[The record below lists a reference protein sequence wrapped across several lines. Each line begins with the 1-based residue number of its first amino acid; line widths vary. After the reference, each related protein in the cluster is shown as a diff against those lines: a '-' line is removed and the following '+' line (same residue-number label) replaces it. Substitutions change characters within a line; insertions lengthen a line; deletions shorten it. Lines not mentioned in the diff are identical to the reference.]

1 MKQLLCPGAPG
12 VSELSESDISGWW
25 TENRTRTFSSPN
37 FFASAEYT
45 GMGKGWVASEAG
57 GEGWPNHLP
66 LAMPASL
73 QDRRRRWSSSV
84 MMDVCES
91 QSGNLR
97 HDMCRYSHSAV
108 PVSSDLSQALQF
120 KYHKR
125 VLAAILSPTL
135 INPSPCGHPFVPT
148 HAFIGAA
155 GSTRRNFISVLYGTA
170 LSMTPVSGETLGNYT
185 EENQPPDLHVCQQA

>member
-1 MKQLLCPGAPG
+1 
-12 VSELSESDISGWW
+12 
-25 TENRTRTFSSPN
+25 
-37 FFASAEYT
+37 
-45 GMGKGWVASEAG
+45 MGKGWVASEAA

-73 QDRRRRWSSSV
+73 QDRRRRLSSSSV
-84 MMDVCES
+84 MMSVCES

-97 HDMCRYSHSAV
+97 HNMCRYSHSVV
-108 PVSSDLSQALQF
+108 PVSSDLSQAPQF

-125 VLAAILSPTL
+125 VLAATQSPTL
-135 INPSPCGHPFVPT
+135 INPSPCGHPFVPR

-170 LSMTPVSGETLGNYT
+170 LSMTPVSGEILGNYGRKSAAGSARM
-185 EENQPPDLHVCQQA
+185 CQQA